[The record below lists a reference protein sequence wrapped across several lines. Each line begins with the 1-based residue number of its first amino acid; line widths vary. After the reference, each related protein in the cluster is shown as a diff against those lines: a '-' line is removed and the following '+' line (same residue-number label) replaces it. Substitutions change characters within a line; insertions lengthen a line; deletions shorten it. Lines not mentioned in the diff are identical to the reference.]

1 MNEINKMLS
10 KLFDSS
16 GTIIKNVI
24 QLLPVFIFLS
34 CILLWL
40 HLKAIYRVDLFMPS
54 MTNIS
59 NVVPVILSFFLYIIK
74 LLIPSIPFLFVPFL
88 FKKDTEDNDLK
99 LPTKLAITLILSF
112 TVFAISIPS
121 IAFVFSLQKVNPSHY
136 MMTILTINMAL
147 TALVIYIILGFR
159 KKIKS
164 VMLLILIWSSMKISF
179 RAIQSL
185 LEQIVGANA
194 KTFIPITGLFIIYIL
209 CIFAPAIAYI
219 YSSIKNDYINIKPL
233 AFALMFLIL
242 PISLIREINAYTI
255 EKTMVSIGIADWCVN
270 TYRINGVKYS
280 SETFPA
286 EHWNT
291 RKIKDNSHFYISAT
305 APYNLGDK
313 ILLCPEYIN
322 INYRSI
328 MFINFNENKE
338 DQKIFRRLVRNQFQN
353 CFIFNSSDIDK
364 ANTAFTNI
372 LETSQLPSEEKCI

>member
-1 MNEINKMLS
+1 MNEINGMIN

-24 QLLPVFIFLS
+24 QLIPVFIFLS
-34 CILLWL
+34 CVLLWL
-40 HLKAIYRVDLFMPS
+40 HLKAIYRLDLFMPS

-74 LLIPSIPFLFVPFL
+74 LLLPSIPLLFVPFL
-88 FKKDTEDNDLK
+88 FRNDTEHNNLK
-99 LPTKLAITLILSF
+99 LSAKLALTVLSSL

-121 IAFVFSLQKVNPSHY
+121 IAFIFSLQKINPSHY
-136 MMTILTINMAL
+136 MMTTLTINMAL
-147 TALVIYIILGFR
+147 TALIIYFIVGFR
-159 KKIKS
+159 EKIK
-164 VMLLILIWSSMKISF
+164 VVILLAIIWSSMRISF

-194 KTFIPITGLFIIYIL
+194 KTFIPITALFIIYIL

-219 YSSIKNDYINIKPL
+219 YSSIKNNHINIKLL

-242 PISLIREINAYTI
+242 PMSLIREVNAYTI

-270 TYRINGVKYS
+270 TYRVNGGKYS

-291 RKIKDNSHFYISAT
+291 RKITDNNHFYISAT
-305 APYNLGDK
+305 APFNLRDK

-338 DQKIFRRLVRNQFQN
+338 DKNIFRRLVRNQFQS

-372 LETSQLPSEEKCI
+372 LETSQLPPEEKCI